1 MRHGFEL
8 SATVV
13 ALFALANG
21 QIPLPSPENIERAKT
36 ILEQYPVVDG
46 LVHFL

>member
-1 MRHGFEL
+1 MRHGLEL
-8 SATVV
+8 SVTVV
-13 ALFALANG
+13 SLFALANG
-21 QIPLPSPENIERAKT
+21 QIPLPSPENIEKAKA